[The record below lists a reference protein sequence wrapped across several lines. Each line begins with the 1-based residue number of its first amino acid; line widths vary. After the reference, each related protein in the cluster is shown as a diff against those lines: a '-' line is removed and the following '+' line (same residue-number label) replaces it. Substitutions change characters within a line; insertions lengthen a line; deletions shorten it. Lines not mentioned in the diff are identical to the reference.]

1 MIEVNYQMDDID
13 RQILAI
19 LIKDSRTKNT
29 KIAQKV
35 GLSEGSVRER
45 IQKLVSSGIVT
56 KYTIDTKYNAPA
68 AFTLIKLDNTRSLS
82 QINSEL
88 KSINEIGSLYS
99 ITGEFDLLLIF
110 SIDDKI
116 LLFKTLEKIRQIP
129 GIASIVTSS
138 ILATIDNNKDD

>member
-1 MIEVNYQMDDID
+1 M
-13 RQILAI
+13 
-19 LIKDSRTKNT
+19 
-29 KIAQKV
+29 
-35 GLSEGSVRER
+35 
-45 IQKLVSSGIVT
+45 
-56 KYTIDTKYNAPA
+56 
-68 AFTLIKLDNTRSLS
+68 IKLDNTRSLS

-110 SIDDKI
+110 SINDKI